1 MHLHP
6 QGLLH
11 SRAVLLL
18 ICLLLASEGTAGV
31 RWGNGLKTQP
41 IVFNALTTDQ
51 EASSRLAT
59 APLASSSFVSYPELQ
74 LALYDPAARIVMK
87 YLVSCALLPSQQ
99 VQWWEHTTGKTYT
112 WRGDMG
118 LCPQWGTGAPSPQCL
133 ELVSSCVLARNNP
146 LGVRVRVS
154 LRGQVNAT
162 TAPAL
167 LLQSVAGPD
176 TYTDPTSTLS
186 PPGVLIDSFRDCA
199 TAPAGSDCG
208 WQPLAVGTCSSD
220 AQVYVLSTLSSW
232 SHGVLRACAG
242 PRGCNSSSPEFLSQS
257 SPTNPGPLLLSLT
270 CPAAGQFSLQARSW
284 TGSLSWL
291 QLSSP
296 TSSPPARFIAE
307 HELFP
312 VREGA
317 FYGLLFGAST
327 VRPGLRVYV
336 DGSAYQVHMQW
347 GTELYFKEPAPSQPS
362 DPEADEIDGEW
373 YRLVGKVATK
383 ALPSI
388 SGSVYPRMFACSDPA
403 WASQATYLPKRLCT
417 LPETSASCAS
427 VLAGTCQRSTATV
440 YDLCQSQDS
449 AGATGDGDFYGC
461 WGGGQYWYRLLTT
474 FLLRPCDLLGTTG
487 TSCL

>member
-6 QGLLH
+6 QRLLH

-18 ICLLLASEGTAGV
+18 LGLLLASEGLAGV

-51 EASSRLAT
+51 AASSRLAT
-59 APLASSSFVSYPELQ
+59 VPLASSSFVSSPELQ

-87 YLVSCALLPSQQ
+87 YLVSCALQSTQQ

-118 LCPQWGTGAPSPQCL
+118 LCPQWGSGAPSQECL
-133 ELVSSCVLARNNP
+133 ERVSSCVLARNNP
-146 LGVRVRVS
+146 LGVRVRIS

-186 PPGVLIDSFRDCA
+186 PPGVLIDSFKSCA
-199 TAPAGSDCG
+199 ASPAGSDCG
-208 WQPLAVGTCSSD
+208 WQPLAVGTCSSG
-220 AQVYVLSTLSSW
+220 AQVNILSTLSSW
-232 SHGVLRACAG
+232 SHGVLRACVG
-242 PRGCNSSSPEFLSQS
+242 SRGCNSSSPEFLSQS
-257 SPTNPGPLLLSLT
+257 SPASTGPLLLSLT
-270 CPAAGQFSLQARSW
+270 CPASGQFSLQVHSW

-296 TSSPPARFIAE
+296 TSPTPARFIAE
-307 HELFP
+307 RELFP

-317 FYGLLFGAST
+317 FYGLILGAST

-336 DGSAYQVHMQW
+336 NGSTYRVHMQW
-347 GTELYFKEPAPSQPS
+347 GTESYFKWPAASQPS
-362 DPEADEIDGEW
+362 DPEVDEIDGEW
-373 YRLVGKVATK
+373 YRLVGRVATK
-383 ALPSI
+383 TLPSI
-388 SGSVYPRMFACSDPA
+388 SGSVYPQMFACADPT
-403 WASQATYLPKRLCT
+403 WASQATYLPKRLCA
-417 LPETSASCAS
+417 LPDSSASCAS
-427 VLAGTCQRSTATV
+427 VLVGTCRRSTTAL
-440 YDLCQSQDS
+440 YGMCQSQDGP
-449 AGATGDGDFYGC
+449 GATGDGDFYGC
-461 WGGGQYWYRLLTT
+461 WGGSQYWYRSLTT
-474 FLLRPCDLLGTTG
+474 YLLRACDLVGTSG